1 LPLLPP
7 NSIFEIHVPQRGSY
21 PQSSKSRLGQT
32 VSWHDGTMTEEFF
45 LSFTDVAEA
54 LECSIEDV
62 KALVRQGDLT
72 VESGPFPT
80 VSHAELSRYIQMIRH
95 EHLALGIGGGNR
107 IDFEMLRPREN

>member
-1 LPLLPP
+1 M
-7 NSIFEIHVPQRGSY
+7 
-21 PQSSKSRLGQT
+21 
-32 VSWHDGTMTEEFF
+32 SWHDGTMTEEFF

-62 KALVRQGDLT
+62 KALVRQSDLT

-80 VSHAELSRYIQMIRH
+80 ISHAELSRYIQMIRH
-95 EHLALGIGGGNR
+95 EHLALGIGGDNR